1 MNPRCADLD
10 CFYELIAELEVVCAG
25 KRRLADCN
33 GQMGWPQRGVYFFF
47 EDGEFRED
55 GVTPR
60 LVRIGTHGLR
70 PSKSRLW
77 GRLVQHKG
85 SAGGSLPGGGNHR
98 GSVFRLH
105 VGSALLA
112 ASDGWPETIRSSWSV
127 GSSATAEVRKVE
139 YPLERAVSARIGAMP
154 FLWIGVDDPPSP
166 ASNRGVIERGSIA
179 LLSNLDRDP
188 VDAPSPQWLGRRA
201 ERREIRASGLWN
213 VNHVHEEPDLRFLS
227 VLESH
232 LETVKQTANLGYP

>member
-1 MNPRCADLD
+1 VISRRADLD
-10 CFYELIAELEVVCAG
+10 RFYELIAELEVVCG
-25 KRRLADCN
+25 GRRRLSDCN

-70 PSKSRLW
+70 PSKSTLW

-85 SAGGSLPGGGNHR
+85 STGGSLPGGGNHR

-112 ASDGWPETIRSSWSV
+112 SGGWPEAIQSSWSV
-127 GSSATAEVRKVE
+127 GGSATAGVRTIE
-139 YPLERAVSARIGAMP
+139 YPLERAVSERIGVMP
-154 FLWIGVDDPPSP
+154 FLWIGVDDPATPVSD
-166 ASNRGVIERGSIA
+166 RGVIERGSIA

-188 VDAPSPQWLGRRA
+188 VDASSPDWLGQWA
-201 ERREIRASGLWN
+201 ERNEIRGSGLWN
-213 VNHVHEEPDLRFLS
+213 VNHVYEDPDPRFLS
-227 VLESH
+227 LVESY
-232 LETVKQTANLGYP
+232 LKR